1 MVLEHILLHRLLD
14 RDIPMKWFDSWFMK
28 KFRWAWQ
35 HRHEEVYAASALGAE
50 KSTAVAS
57 PDHHNLH
64 DGLSIH
70 LKQVIGGRL
79 ITFSCYDHSK
89 DEAFHRTYVV
99 TDEQDFERELGK
111 IITIEAMR
119 R

>member
-1 MVLEHILLHRLLD
+1 
-14 RDIPMKWFDSWFMK
+14 MKWFDSWFMK

-35 HRHEEVYAASALGAE
+35 HRHNEMEPVAALGA
-50 KSTAVAS
+50 STDS

-89 DEAFHRTYVV
+89 DEAFHRTYIV